1 MRFPPDLHKRFVE
14 QAAWTRQAQVL
25 FLQSAGLTEK
35 SRVLEVGC
43 GTGAL
48 LSSLASI
55 NPALYTGV
63 DIQFDLLETAKEN
76 SNNFPLSCADGFY
89 LPFPDDCFDTVVCH
103 YFLLWIQNVSGMIK
117 EMRRVTRPGGIIGA
131 LAEPDYGSRIDYPD
145 EFSEIGRTQREALIH
160 QGAEPDMGRKLAS
173 ALARAGCER
182 ISQGILG
189 SYQPQPPSDEQI
201 ESEQNLLKADLSTN
215 MDTEPMQ
222 SLLQREKLEMAENT
236 RVQFIPTFFCWGY
249 NPEK

>member
-1 MRFPPDLHKRFVE
+1 MRFPSDIHKRFIE

-63 DIQFDLLETAKEN
+63 DVQFDLLETAKLHGA
-76 SNNFPLSCADGFY
+76 SLQITCANGFA
-89 LPFPDDCFDTVVCH
+89 LPYPSGCFDAVVCH
-103 YFLLWIQNVSGMIK
+103 YFLLWIQEVTGVLK

-131 LAEPDYGSRIDYPD
+131 LAEPDFGSRVDYPE
-145 EFSEIGRTQREALIH
+145 EFSEIGRAQRDALIH
-160 QGAEPDMGRKLAS
+160 QGADPDMGRKLAS
-173 ALARAGCER
+173 TLAEAGCKR

-189 SYQPQPPSDEQI
+189 SYQPQPPSLAQI
-201 ESEQNLLKADLSTN
+201 EAEHNLMMADLSTI
-215 MDTEPMQ
+215 MDSRFFQ
-222 SLLQREKLEMAENT
+222 SLLLRGKQERLENT
-236 RVQFIPTFFCWGY
+236 WVHFIPTFFCWGY
-249 NPEK
+249 NP